1 MFKPRGKQRFIHKN
15 FMCFYEETTGIYKT
29 VWLEYVNKKHIEYFK
44 MIPSYKNK
52 SFKIFLS
59 CNDIINDLS
68 IKVSYKG
75 EIVANLDSLSSNTN
89 EIECS
94 IDLENNFHPWDVLKP
109 EIYDIEFKYNDDIVL
124 SYIGIRDIYVKGNK
138 IYLND
143 HELFQK
149 LILDQGYIEDGGL
162 TLTDKELE
170 DDILNMIDMGF
181 NGARKHQKRESDVFY
196 SIADYTGY
204 LVWSEMPSFFMPSV
218 LSNKRMRIEW
228 MEILKELI
236 NHPSIITYTLFN
248 ESWGIFDVDRNKYTQ
263 EFVNEMYDITKEIDS
278 TRLVLTNDGWSHLNS
293 DFLTIHLYD
302 QDVNR
307 FKENLDMA
315 IYDNNFRK
323 KVLSIYNERGKPILV
338 DEFGGTSFNRTDI
351 KTWGYGNNVNNKEEY
366 ILRLTKLFNALK
378 EDIRLSGYCYTQLSD
393 VRQEVNGIYTMDRK
407 EKISKE
413 EMYKINN

>member
-1 MFKPRGKQRFIHKN
+1 
-15 FMCFYEETTGIYKT
+15 MCFYEETTGIYKT